1 MDTELI
7 MMKKTAFGITGVAAA
22 ALLTIGATTPA
33 FASGLGDDHGA
44 GGHSSYSSSTTNANK
59 SFDVRN
65 IDYKYQQESWSPI
78 VVAPSV
84 TVGDVASGDLSGN
97 EVGNDVA
104 NGNSFANGN
113 SVGSNDPVASG
124 NQVTAPIA
132 SGNQT
137 PIASGNDTTV
147 SGNAVGSGNTDN
159 LLSGDSISTMVKN
172 TTSDIGNT
180 VSDTVNSITGST
192 TRHDW

>member
-22 ALLTIGATTPA
+22 ALLTIGAATPA
-33 FASGLGDDHGA
+33 FATGVGDHHGSD
-44 GGHSSYSSSTTNANK
+44 GSQSYSSSTTSSSK
-59 SFDVRN
+59 SFDVRTA
-65 IDYKYQQESWSPI
+65 DYTYELQNWTPI
-78 VVAPSV
+78 VVAPTV
-84 TVGDVASGDLSGN
+84 NVGDVASGDLSGN

-113 SVGSNDPVASG
+113 SVGSNDPIASG
-124 NQVTAPIA
+124 NTTTAPIA
-132 SGNQT
+132 SGNTT
-137 PIASGNDTTV
+137 PVASGNDTTV

-159 LLSGDSISTMVKN
+159 LLSGDSISTMVEN

-180 VSDTVNSITGST
+180 VGNTVSSTLNSISGG
-192 TRHDW
+192 RW

>member
-33 FASGLGDDHGA
+33 FASGLGDDHGT
-44 GGHSSYSSSTTNANK
+44 GGHSSYSSSTTNATK

-104 NGNSFANGN
+104 NGDT
-113 SVGSNDPVASG
+113 VGSNDPVASG

-132 SGNQT
+132 SGNET

-180 VSDTVNSITGST
+180 VSNTVNSITGST
-192 TRHDW
+192 ARHDW